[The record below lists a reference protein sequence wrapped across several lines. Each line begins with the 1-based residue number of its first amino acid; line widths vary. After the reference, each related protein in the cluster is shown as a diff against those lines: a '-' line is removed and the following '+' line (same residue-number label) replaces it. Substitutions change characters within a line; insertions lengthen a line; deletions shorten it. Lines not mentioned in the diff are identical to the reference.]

1 MNQFKPI
8 PVSALIVLLSACATV
23 PDVDRAESG
32 VEPQPRA
39 SYTEEDWPDEVM
51 FQLRAASHAGSAEE
65 HDETLRRLIE
75 TAAAQ
80 EDVEM
85 IRQAVG
91 LAWRLER
98 WELLAESAG
107 LWLQLE
113 PEAADARR
121 LEILALLNQGQT
133 DAAIMAAQRWLD
145 LDVVE
150 RDRLLRRDLVQVI
163 AAAEGVDD
171 QPAVFDGIV
180 AAAQLAPDDLVVLAA
195 RSQLYWQIDQHEAAY
210 ELALQAAAGSGE
222 REDLAWAAQLA
233 TALDD
238 YPQALELYRQA
249 RLVAPDEWTLGLAE
263 AEVLRN
269 LDRPE
274 EALEV
279 LEQLPVNPDVLY
291 SLASYRFQS
300 GDEAGSA
307 EAWQQ
312 LADWAPVEDADQHAF
327 MVAWLAEFLERPAE
341 AAEWYARVR
350 GGANVDRAMIRRSVL
365 LADEGRLDEAR
376 ALLRLARDTERMDQR
391 ERAFLIE
398 AELLREQGQVEE
410 GLALLGDALRE
421 SPGNIRLLYARAMH
435 AVEADDLELVEQD
448 LRRIIRI
455 DRDNAMALNALGYTL
470 TDRTHRHSEAYRLI
484 RRALEL
490 QPDEPAILDSMGWVY
505 FRLGRPA
512 QALPYLEQALA
523 GEDNPEIAAHLVEVL
538 WHLDQKDR
546 ARELLREARVRYPED
561 HHLDDTKNRLEI
573 SL

>member
-8 PVSALIVLLSACATV
+8 PASALILLLSACATV
-23 PDVDRAESG
+23 PDGDRVESE
-32 VEPQPRA
+32 VEAQPRA
-39 SYTEEDWPDEVM
+39 SYTEEDWSDEVM
-51 FQLRAASHAGSAEE
+51 FQLQAASHAGMAEE
-65 HDETLRRLIE
+65 HDQTLRRLIE
-75 TAAAQ
+75 TAAAE

-98 WELLAESAG
+98 WELLGESAG

-133 DAAIMAAQRWLD
+133 DAAIMAAQRWLEV
-145 LDVVE
+145 DVAE

-163 AAAEGVDD
+163 VAAERVDD

-180 AAAQLAPDDLVVLAA
+180 AAAQLAPDDGVVLAA
-195 RSQLYWQIDQHEAAY
+195 RSQLYWQIDQPEAAY
-210 ELALQAAAGSGE
+210 ELALQAAAGSGK

-238 YPQALELYRQA
+238 YPQALELYRKA

-269 LDRPE
+269 LERPE

-291 SLASYRFQS
+291 SVASYRFES

-312 LADWAPVEDADQHAF
+312 LADWTPVEDADQHAF
-327 MVAWLAEFLERPAE
+327 MVAWLAEFLERPAD

-365 LADEGRLDEAR
+365 LADDGRLDEAR
-376 ALLRLARDTERMDQR
+376 ALLRLARDTEQMDQR

-470 TDRTHRHSEAYRLI
+470 TDRTHRHGEAYRLI

-561 HHLDDTKNRLEI
+561 HHLNDTMNRLEI
-573 SL
+573 HL